1 MLALR
6 ADMQAP
12 FVPHSAFVQAAK
24 QAYAGRQVTPVMLER
39 FARWREAGDGENGA

>member
-24 QAYAGRQVTPVMLER
+24 QAYAGRQVTLAMLER
-39 FARWREAGDGENGA
+39 FAKLREANDVEEGA